1 MFGDCDN
8 DVVDNQVAIMEFES
22 GATATLSVIAC
33 AEDVCIRKTRVM
45 GSRGELVGDGDRTI
59 THCDFV
65 TGEKR
70 TLVADTAPE
79 GTQLQG
85 HTCAGLLLP
94 LLPAL
99 LRTSK
104 ARRRLT
110 KRLGLGFCRGADFYL
125 MDSFVKAVA
134 TDDPSLLLT
143 GPTESLRSHRLVF
156 AAERAWR
163 EGRTI
168 QPDDVAVEE
177 LLAEM
182 AAVAS

>member
-1 MFGDCDN
+1 M
-8 DVVDNQVAIMEFES
+8 
-22 GATATLSVIAC
+22 
-33 AEDVCIRKTRVM
+33 
-45 GSRGELVGDGDRTI
+45 LVHKR
-59 THCDFV
+59 
-65 TGEKR
+65 EK
-70 TLVADTAPE
+70 
-79 GTQLQG
+79 Q
-85 HTCAGLLLP
+85 
-94 LLPAL
+94 
-99 LRTSK
+99 
-104 ARRRLT
+104 RLT
-110 KRLGLGFCRGADFYL
+110 RRARACFRRGADFYL

-156 AAERAWR
+156 AAERARR